1 MTNNNSP
8 NTTGSDKPENP
19 AYSGEDEIDL
29 IELIKPLWQQKI
41 LIATITLLTIAAA
54 IILVLQATPQYEIYT
69 QLKPGTYRWDDKGN
83 PVPYLKTCDLKNLL
97 TGGIF
102 DTYTTKVDLGEKAP
116 EVGAKSDRNGNQL
129 TTYFFWPNPA
139 EGKKIMAGFIDFLN
153 NPDHNPDQ
161 NKLSGLQ
168 IQRLSLEKSIT
179 SIQEKIKATNIGK
192 QKVELNIDQKEEE
205 LKLVD
210 LQTDRLKREIDRVN
224 ADLEM
229 TKKEVTFLDERIAV
243 TEDTRAGYE
252 KSRQEIDENTT
263 KIISLRDKL
272 LQAPPDDSLQL
283 LLLAST
289 IQQNISYLN
298 TIEQKIA
305 TSRKEVIANHK
316 SKEQLI
322 RKQENFRLKIADLQ
336 DEIALEI
343 PKKKSDIQKAITKLK
358 LTVNQEIPSKIFL
371 LNQNI
376 SETKDKINTISLIEV
391 IKSPEASIKPV
402 KPKKRK
408 IVALAGIMG
417 LFLATIIAYIRH
429 FISTAKLKIER

>member
-1 MTNNNSP
+1 
-8 NTTGSDKPENP
+8 
-19 AYSGEDEIDL
+19 
-29 IELIKPLWQQKI
+29 
-41 LIATITLLTIAAA
+41 
-54 IILVLQATPQYEIYT
+54 
-69 QLKPGTYRWDDKGN
+69 
-83 PVPYLKTCDLKNLL
+83 
-97 TGGIF
+97 
-102 DTYTTKVDLGEKAP
+102 
-116 EVGAKSDRNGNQL
+116 
-129 TTYFFWPNPA
+129 
-139 EGKKIMAGFIDFLN
+139 MAGFIDFLN